1 MITKNWQSH
10 TLTIW
15 QGNFSQSASSGPWQ
29 TYNTCKMV
37 SRSLYYSQE
46 NWIQTI
52 CHYLGF
58 PDCLSVH
65 LLCMCLLKEN
75 LICNLFYFLPFSSHP
90 PAMLQ
95 RWWRQQA
102 GSPWW
107 RLIRTWWLKR
117 IAPWLLLSAL
127 SSDPHANASNS
138 PNSPTGR
145 HPHTL
150 IQTHT
155 FAHTCTH
162 KNTQIPPQ
170 PSNTQGQ
177 PFPLA
182 VTYYTTYSLSPNL
195 PLLPHPEPAVFSL
208 F

>member
-1 MITKNWQSH
+1 
-10 TLTIW
+10 
-15 QGNFSQSASSGPWQ
+15 
-29 TYNTCKMV
+29 MV

-58 PDCLSVH
+58 PGCLSVH

-162 KNTQIPPQ
+162 KNTQIPPPTLKHTGTTFPPCCYLLHYLQ
-170 PSNTQGQ
+170 PL
-177 PFPLA
+177 PK
-182 VTYYTTYSLSPNL
+182 SP
-195 PLLPHPEPAVFSL
+195 PSAPSRTCCI
-208 F
+208 

>member
-29 TYNTCKMV
+29 KYNTCKMV

-58 PDCLSVH
+58 PGCYACVYLRKTWFV
-65 LLCMCLLKEN
+65 
-75 LICNLFYFLPFSSHP
+75 IFFYFLPFSSHP